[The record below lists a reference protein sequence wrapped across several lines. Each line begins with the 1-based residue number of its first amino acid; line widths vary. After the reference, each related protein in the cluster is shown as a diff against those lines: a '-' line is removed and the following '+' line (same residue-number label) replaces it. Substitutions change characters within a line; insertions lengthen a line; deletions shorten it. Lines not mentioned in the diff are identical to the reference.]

1 MRECIYCGRQ
11 LEKGEV
17 CNCAMSVAKR
27 REKEQAKQ
35 AESQGTKKDT
45 KNEERAREKKEKER
59 DKQKRRNEKEQARE
73 AKRAARQ
80 ARQYNGAS
88 YKAQAKTSLGE
99 VWRIFKEF
107 LRSPI
112 ETVINPGTM
121 SVSVIMI
128 FVIIEGMIGGLCTFS
143 VISGAS
149 RGPIRL
155 LGNLMG
161 FSGVQGYNTVLGWI
175 ASACS
180 GAVAGIVI
188 FFIAT
193 GIFYFINKW
202 VFKEFTP
209 YWDFSRRFSLVAIP
223 FTIIGAVG
231 VLLGFFSQTTF
242 AVLMIVG
249 LVGTVVLTYEILRSA
264 WYSKSAAKVMYAM
277 LVGIFLFI
285 MISLYIVRISLI

>member
-80 ARQYNGAS
+80 ARQYNGTS

-149 RGPIRL
+149 RGPVRL

-277 LVGIFLFI
+277 LVGIFLFL